1 MKLEQIE
8 AELLALP
15 RAEQADLLGRLLE
28 YLGQTDEA
36 DQDVAADW
44 IKEAEARD
52 RAMDE
57 GQLAG
62 IPSDEV
68 FQRIRSS
75 FQ

>member
-8 AELLALP
+8 AELLALS

-52 RAMDE
+52 RVMDE
-57 GQLAG
+57 GQVAG

-68 FQRIRSS
+68 FQ
-75 FQ
+75 